1 MAAIH
6 PMVLR
11 GQWHAGFVLDYH
23 TVSSTCIGY
32 NEYGHP
38 VFDTKYTDLGKLLY
52 RLKSGSDKSV
62 VDEVVETVAGF
73 VEMHWKP
80 TLTMVIPMP
89 PSKSGRTEQPVFI
102 LANALGKRL
111 GLAVRL
117 DAVAKLRKTPQLKN
131 VYDYKDRMRFLESAF
146 SADPCVVSGQRVL
159 LFDDLYS
166 SGATMS
172 SMTKV
177 LYEQGKAADVYALAV
192 TRTRKKS

>member
-38 VFDTKYTDLGKLLY
+38 VFDTKYTELGKLLY

-89 PSKSGRTEQPVFI
+89 PSKSARTEQPVFI
-102 LANALGKRL
+102 LADALGERL
-111 GLAVRL
+111 GLPVRP
-117 DAVAKLRKTPQLKN
+117 DAVIKVKKTPQLKN
-131 VYDYKDRMRFLESAF
+131 VYDYEERMRLLDGAF
-146 SADPCVVSGQRVL
+146 SSDNAVAAGQRIL
-159 LFDDLYS
+159 LFDDLYR
-166 SGATMS
+166 SGATMNS
-172 SMTKV
+172 VTKV
-177 LYEQGKAADVYALAV
+177 LYQQGQAAEVYVLAV

>member
-1 MAAIH
+1 M
-6 PMVLR
+6 
-11 GQWHAGFVLDYH
+11 
-23 TVSSTCIGY
+23 
-32 NEYGHP
+32 
-38 VFDTKYTDLGKLLY
+38 Y

-62 VDEVVETVAGF
+62 VGEVVETVAGF
-73 VEMHWKP
+73 VEVHWKP

-131 VYDYKDRMRFLESAF
+131 VYDYDERMCLLDGAF
-146 SADPCVVSGQRVL
+146 SADPSVVSEHKVL
-159 LFDDLYS
+159 LFDDLYR
-166 SGATMS
+166 SGATTS
-172 SMTKV
+172 SVTKV
-177 LYEQGKAADVYALAV
+177 LYEQGKAAEVYALAV